1 MMAKS
6 LRSVR
11 DKIAR
16 LSQVPYDERPARL
29 AALEAQTIDQ
39 IADIKTA
46 QSQSDSGFDAYADAL
61 VIAELEAR
69 LDFLRGLKFDL
80 VKTYPPSARAWRPQS
95 WSSRPSAPE

>member
-1 MMAKS
+1 MMVKS

-11 DKIAR
+11 DKIAL
-16 LSQVPYDERPARL
+16 LSQVPHDDRPGRV
-29 AALEAQTIDQ
+29 AALEAQTIVQ

-46 QSQSDSGFDAYADAL
+46 QSQSDSEFDAYADAL

-80 VKTYPPSARAWRPQS
+80 VKTHPLSARAWRFQS
-95 WSSRPSAPE
+95 RSSRPSAPE